1 MLSLPI
7 ADQAQVL
14 DQCLIFALKNH
25 VAANESRYLG
35 AVWFV
40 ASVLYYL
47 MHHSP
52 ALYLPAQG
60 HWQYPDLEISLG
72 VTSMEKG
79 AIAAILISP
88 KHRAWKALLIWSSSL
103 AL

>member
-25 VAANESRYLG
+25 VAANESRSLG

-40 ASVLYYL
+40 ASVLYPL
-47 MHHSP
+47 MHH
-52 ALYLPAQG
+52 LPAQG
-60 HWQYPDLEISLG
+60 SWQYPDLELSLG

-88 KHRAWKALLIWSSSL
+88 KHRA
-103 AL
+103 